1 MKHLLSLVSMI
12 NMAFAPLAAQVNAI
26 VYVDVSN
33 QSGRTRIVEK
43 VDSIIGSYD
52 SKTLVMVSN
61 GSSPLFEFTNTPQQ
75 TYERAILVNNPSSPS
90 PFFDLDTL
98 FNLIELN
105 GGLSLSA
112 NIYFF
117 LGEFNAGAREIQGE
131 TIFEKFLLIGQF
143 VNKGE
148 LTKSAKAIL
157 FLNPQIEIT
166 ASGEEIMLNGNYQC
180 IIKGVNSK
188 LL

>member
-98 FNLIELN
+98 FNLIE
-105 GGLSLSA
+105 
-112 NIYFF
+112 
-117 LGEFNAGAREIQGE
+117 
-131 TIFEKFLLIGQF
+131 
-143 VNKGE
+143 
-148 LTKSAKAIL
+148 
-157 FLNPQIEIT
+157 
-166 ASGEEIMLNGNYQC
+166 
-180 IIKGVNSK
+180 
-188 LL
+188 